1 MMASLRRI
9 RVLAGATFTQLVR
22 MKTFYFLLI
31 FCGLVALAGSLNI
44 MAYNAEQQMKLVKDV
59 SLGAMSL
66 FASMFG
72 IVATAMLIPQDM
84 ADRTLYTILAKPVP
98 RVEYLIGK
106 LLGVLFVIG
115 LSLVAMHL
123 FFSGVLYVRQEMLLA
138 DDLVLMAERTDLTV
152 EDLQNY
158 EGRVREQGLT
168 WNLLNATTAIFFKA
182 CVVTAS
188 AMLISTVAT
197 TSLFTIIV
205 SMLVFFVGHV
215 QALARTYWI
224 DGDGGGVLAQLFSAL
239 VALVFPDYQ
248 LFNVIDGVVSGE
260 MIPLLSMAKLAG
272 LTAFYLCIYTLV
284 SYLVFAEKEL

>member
-1 MMASLRRI
+1 VMGSLGRI
-9 RVLAGATFTQLVR
+9 WVLSGATFTQLVR

-31 FCGLVALAGSLNI
+31 FCGLVALVGSLNI

-123 FFSGVLYVRQEMLLA
+123 FFSGVLYVRQEMLLSE
-138 DDLVLMAERTDLTV
+138 DLALMAQRADLTT
-152 EDLQNY
+152 EDVQSY
-158 EGRVREQGLT
+158 AARVREQGVT
-168 WNLLNATTAIFFKA
+168 WNLVNATGAIFLKA

-205 SMLVFFVGHV
+205 SMLVFFIGHV
-215 QALARTYWI
+215 QALALSYWVE
-224 DGDGGGVLAQLFSAL
+224 GEGAGLAARILSPL
-239 VALVFPDYQ
+239 VALVFPNYQ

-260 MIPLLSMAKLAG
+260 VIPLLSMMKLTG
-272 LTAFYLCIYTLV
+272 LTGLYLGIYTLV
-284 SYLVFAEKEL
+284 SYLIFSEKEL

>member
-1 MMASLRRI
+1 
-9 RVLAGATFTQLVR
+9 
-22 MKTFYFLLI
+22 
-31 FCGLVALAGSLNI
+31 VALVGSLNI

-72 IVATAMLIPQDM
+72 IVATAMLIPRDLE
-84 ADRTLYTILAKPVP
+84 DRTLYTILAKPVP

-106 LLGVLFVIG
+106 LLGVIFVIG

-123 FFSGVLYVRQEMLLA
+123 FFSGVLYVRQEMLLS
-138 DDLVLMAERTDLTV
+138 DDLVMMAERSDLTA
-152 EDLQNY
+152 EDLRSY

-168 WNLLNATTAIFFKA
+168 WNLANATGAIFLKS

-205 SMLVFFVGHV
+205 SMLVFFIGHV

-224 DGDGGGVLAQLFSAL
+224 EGEGGGVVVKLFSAL

-260 MIPLLSMAKLAG
+260 MIPFMSMLKLAG
-272 LTAFYLCIYTLV
+272 LTAFYLGIYTLV
-284 SYLVFAEKEL
+284 AYLIFAEKEL

>member
-1 MMASLRRI
+1 MGSLGRI
-9 RVLAGATFTQLVR
+9 WVLSGATFTQLVR

-66 FASMFG
+66 FASIFG
-72 IVATAMLIPQDM
+72 IVATAMLIPRDM
-84 ADRTLYTILAKPVP
+84 EDRTLYTILAKPVP

-106 LLGVLFVIG
+106 LLGVLMVIAV
-115 LSLVAMHL
+115 SLAAMHI
-123 FFSGVLYVRQEMLLA
+123 FFSVVLYARQEMLLA
-138 DDLVLMAERTDLTV
+138 DDMAMMAERADLSE
-152 EDLQNY
+152 EDVQNY
-158 EGRVREQGLT
+158 AERVREQGVT
-168 WNLLNATTAIFFKA
+168 WNLVNATGAIFLKS

-188 AMLISTVAT
+188 AMVISTVAT

-205 SMLVFFVGHV
+205 SILVFFIGHV
-215 QALARTYWI
+215 QALARTYWVEVE
-224 DGDGGGVLAQLFSAL
+224 GGGVVAKLFSAL

-260 MIPLLSMAKLAG
+260 WIPFGAMLKLAG
-272 LTAFYLCIYTLV
+272 LTAFYVGIYTV
-284 SYLVFAEKEL
+284 VAYLVFAEKEL